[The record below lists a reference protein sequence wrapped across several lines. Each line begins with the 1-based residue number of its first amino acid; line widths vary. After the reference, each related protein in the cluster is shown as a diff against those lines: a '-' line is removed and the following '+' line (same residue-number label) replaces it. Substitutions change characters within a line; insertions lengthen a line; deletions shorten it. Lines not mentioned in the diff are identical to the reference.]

1 MKVQCPCGSKYAIDV
16 TPEMARDPVR
26 FICPECHTD
35 LSGPINELIRQELGL
50 GAAPVTAPVPVAAPI
65 PVAAPAPI
73 MTAASAPAVGVS
85 IPPAAPHPTPAAAAP
100 AAPTVPRLSIS
111 RSASTAT
118 HGTPVEAPGQPAA
131 TGEVGQPC
139 PKHKGEFISE
149 HCYVCR
155 KPLCP
160 KCMELFG
167 YVCSPL
173 CRAKAEA
180 QGIYV
185 PVFAGQRSVRE
196 AQEWRKKGLIGWS
209 IAAVVLGVV
218 GLWGWYTFYAS
229 RPHSIFRVRFPEMAY
244 AGSSQITTNKQ
255 IVFLHGWV
263 LARYPLGSTTPVW
276 TNTLMTHDEF
286 EALVDRQMKEYADR
300 VNYEAKMG
308 VDSEDRTRVP
318 LRYELEK
325 DMLGMV
331 EGSFSLYVQG
341 QNIWV
346 ARDSRL
352 TRYDWNTGKPG
363 EEVQMPTNSFVE
375 PKLDG
380 GDLLFTEQN
389 EFGQHVITHIDL
401 ASGETHKDT
410 IGEPVKSALLAAAEK
425 SAKAKKKTEG
435 AGLPT
440 RAGGPDANKP
450 LDPKKVEQQVQNMSY
465 PEKLALSA
473 KVASTMEQQ
482 RALNEIKKDEAD
494 PQNLS
499 PDDLEMLY
507 GRSFI
512 QSKYGYVQWSQKLL
526 EEKSISHT
534 AMRAAPAKSV
544 LDSNPTVGNSL
555 KAANE
560 MINQMQR
567 DRGGDVEV
575 EDVSRYQVTV
585 HRPDAKDVP
594 DWTGEVIGQPRVF
607 ELKTVTVVAGGSG
620 VTVIDKS
627 NKKLWQAD
635 LTHKFGDSGFGGF
648 GRDLEGDDSS
658 ERSTGE
664 GPCVEHGDTLYVFDE
679 ATLTAFDK
687 ENGTVRWRVPSIGIQ
702 GVFFDDEGGMY
713 VNSTTADLDSIKY
726 SRQIDIT
733 RKTSQAVLKVDCKS
747 GKVLW
752 TVQPGGYVSHVEG
765 KYVLC
770 FASNQANDDIDPD
783 ALTTLPGMVTKS
795 VMDIRRLDPKSG
807 KTVFDYVE
815 DRAPVSV
822 KFHGNIIE
830 LVFRKEVEVLKFI
843 SL

>member
-26 FICPECHTD
+26 FICPECNTD
-35 LSGPINELIRQELGL
+35 LSGPINDLIRQELGL
-50 GAAPVTAPVPVAAPI
+50 APAPA
-65 PVAAPAPI
+65 PVAAPAPV
-73 MTAASAPAVGVS
+73 MASASAPGLAVS
-85 IPPAAPHPTPAAAAP
+85 IPSAAPRPAP
-100 AAPTVPRLSIS
+100 AAPAVAAPSAPRLSIA
-111 RSASTAT
+111 RSASAAT
-118 HGTPVEAPGQPAA
+118 HGAPVEAPGQPAA

-139 PKHKGEFISE
+139 PRHKGEFITE

-173 CRAKAEA
+173 CRNKAEA
-180 QGIYV
+180 QGIDV
-185 PVFAGQRSVRE
+185 PLFAGQRSVRE

-209 IAAVVLGVV
+209 IAAAVAAVV

-244 AGSSQITTNKQ
+244 AGSSQISDKQ
-255 IVFLHGWV
+255 IVFLHGFV

-276 TNTLMTHDEF
+276 TNTLLTQDEF
-286 EALVDRQMKEYADR
+286 EALVDREMKGMADQ
-300 VNYEAKMG
+300 VSYQAKMG
-308 VDSEDRTRVP
+308 VDSADRMKVP
-318 LRYELEK
+318 QRYELEK
-325 DMLGMV
+325 DMLREV
-331 EGSFSLYVQG
+331 AAAFSLYVDG

-346 ARDSRL
+346 ARDTKL
-352 TRYDWNTGKPG
+352 TRYDWSTGKPG
-363 EEVQMPTNSFVE
+363 TEVQMPTNHFVE
-375 PKLDG
+375 PKLQG
-380 GDLLFTEQN
+380 GELLFTEQN
-389 EFGQHVITHIDL
+389 EFGQHVITHINL
-401 ASGETHKDT
+401 ASGETTKEM
-410 IGEPVKSALLAAAEK
+410 IGEPVKSAVLAAAAR
-425 SAKAKKKTEG
+425 SAKAKKGAGG

-440 RAGGPDANKP
+440 RAGGPDSGKP
-450 LDPKKVEQQVQNMSY
+450 LDPKKVEQQAQNMSY
-465 PEKLALSA
+465 AGRVALPATLS
-473 KVASTMEQQ
+473 STMEQQ
-482 RALNEIKKDEAD
+482 RALDEMKRDEAD
-494 PQNLS
+494 AQNMS
-499 PDDLEMLY
+499 PEDFEMIY
-507 GRSFI
+507 GRTFI

-526 EEKSISHT
+526 EEKRIGHT
-534 AMRAAPAKSV
+534 AMKAAPAKSV

-560 MINQMQR
+560 ILNQMQR
-567 DRGGDVEV
+567 DRGGDVEE

-585 HRPDAKDVP
+585 HRPDAKDVA
-594 DWTGEVIGQPRVF
+594 DWTGEIIGPPRVF
-607 ELKTVTVVAGGSG
+607 EQKTVTVVAGGSS

-627 NKKLWQAD
+627 NKKVWQAD
-635 LTHKFGDSGFGGF
+635 LPHKFGNSGFGGF
-648 GRDLEGDDSS
+648 GFESDDSS
-658 ERSTGE
+658 EKTTGE
-664 GPCVEHGDTLYVFDE
+664 GPCVERGDTLYVYDE
-679 ATLTAFDK
+679 ATLTAFDLA
-687 ENGTVRWRVPSIGIQ
+687 NGNVRWRVPSIGIQ
-702 GVFFDDEGGMY
+702 GVFFDDQGAMY

-733 RKTSQAVLKVDCKS
+733 RKTDVAVLKVDCKS

-752 TVQPGGYVSHVEG
+752 TVQPGGSVSHVEG

-770 FASNQANDDIDPD
+770 FVSNQSNDDIDPD
-783 ALTTLPGMVTKS
+783 SLTTMPGMVTKS
-795 VMDIRRLDPKSG
+795 VMDIRRLDPKNG